1 MIYTITLNPSI
12 DYIVEIEELQLGGLN
27 RIESEVKL
35 PGGKGINVSRIL
47 KELGTDSLATG
58 FLGGFTGSFIEQSLE
73 KLDIERRFITVAGD
87 TRINIKLKHGEE
99 TEINGP
105 GPMVKP
111 EEADQLLALLAE
123 LGQGDLVVLS
133 GSAPPSLG
141 GGFYARLIEVC
152 QAAGA
157 EFVIDTTGDALKA
170 ALPSKP
176 LLVKP
181 NHHELA
187 ELFGTEINSMEETVR
202 YGRQLLELG
211 AKHVLVSMAGEGA
224 LFLTLEGSYHA
235 TAPKGTVINSVGAG
249 DSMIGGFVGALAA
262 GADLLTAFRTGVA
275 AGSATAFA
283 QDLATGAEIRALLE
297 QVHIAPLSIDDEAAL
312 GAARRKEE
320 ADNEN
325 H

>member
-12 DYIVEIEELQLGGLN
+12 DYIVEIEELMLGGLN
-27 RIESEVKL
+27 RIQHEAKL

-105 GPMVKP
+105 GPQVTT
-111 EEADQLLALLAE
+111 EEANQLLALLAGI
-123 LGQGDLVVLS
+123 GQGDWVVLS

-157 EFVIDTTGDALKA
+157 EFVIDTTGEALKA
-170 ALPSKP
+170 ALPSRP

-187 ELFGTEINSMEETVR
+187 ELFGTEINSMEETVH

-211 AKHVLVSMAGEGA
+211 AKQVLVSMAGEGA
-224 LFLTLEGSYHA
+224 LFLTPEGSYHA
-235 TAPKGTVINSVGAG
+235 NAPKGTVINSVGAG
-249 DSMIGGFVGALAA
+249 DSMIGGFMAALSG

-297 QVHIAPLSIDDEAAL
+297 QVQIAPLSIDDEAAPGPL
-312 GAARRKEE
+312 GKEE
-320 ADNEN
+320 TDNED